1 LILPFEQLE
10 GFGVAAALEEMA
22 QLGIDRRREELFE
35 PIDFFGDFA
44 EARGVMLRIAAA
56 VFVADDG
63 EAFAEGGGESG

>member
-1 LILPFEQLE
+1 
-10 GFGVAAALEEMA
+10 LEEVA
-22 QLGIDRRREELFE
+22 ELWVDFGGQGMFE
-35 PIDFFGDFA
+35 VVDFFGDFA